1 MPETLEQSDRPLGFP
16 DRRLHA
22 RRQTRSL
29 AYIDLGEDNGG
40 LVLNFSETG
49 VAVHAAVM
57 MAGDHLPKMRF
68 QLPHS
73 LEWVEAEGRVTWTG
87 DSKKE
92 AGIEFVGLPEG
103 ARTQIRDW
111 LTSKEPAYEPPSVR
125 RRAVDARKISAL
137 AVQPVAAPAAPA
149 APEPEPAELLPAEAA
164 PATNAVEPAFESS
177 ASSEAMP
184 APRETAEDAPPLRE
198 MIETPHAVRET
209 PGGVPPLREMIET
222 PSAPRE
228 AKSPFTYA
236 PRAARISGW
245 PHNSAF
251 TRRAQAAESAANL
264 SAPAQRKWLALAAG
278 AAVLVAV
285 SFVAG
290 IATGKGSWNSI
301 FASAKNL
308 VAGTSAPAAVAAPQT
323 GAGGAGESQTEPAA
337 SSNVSA
343 PDTRGSG
350 SGGAPSQREARA
362 PSSGGA
368 SGGGAGGAAGG
379 AAAQPANGEPATQ
392 SLIVRRA
399 AAAPQAERGANS
411 AGGANASGE
420 ENAASVLSMPDT
432 PVSASHSVAI
442 SSRLYIPLPA
452 ATSSPGTQRGGNLQ
466 IGRLENRVEVAYP
479 ADAEQQRMEG
489 IVKLHVTIGTDGAVE
504 NVAALSGA
512 AVLASAATDAVKQW
526 RYKPTMMDGHAI
538 ETEADITIVFRLPQ
552 SPP

>member
-1 MPETLEQSDRPLGFP
+1 MPEALEQSDQRLGFP

-68 QLPHS
+68 QLPQS

-92 AGIEFVGLPEG
+92 AGIEFVGLPDG

-111 LTSKEPAYEPPSVR
+111 LASKEPAYEPPSVR

-137 AVQPVAAPAAPA
+137 VSQPVETPAASA
-149 APEPEPAELLPAEAA
+149 APEPELAEFLRANAA
-164 PATNAVEPAFESS
+164 PPTNAVEPAFESS
-177 ASSEAMP
+177 ASSEAIP
-184 APRETAEDAPPLRE
+184 ARRETAEEVPPLRE
-198 MIETPHAVRET
+198 MIETPHAQRET
-209 PGGVPPLREMIET
+209 PGEVPPLREMIET

-251 TRRAQAAESAANL
+251 TRHAQAAESAADL
-264 SAPAQRKWLALAAG
+264 SAPAQRKWLALAAA

-290 IATGKGSWNSI
+290 IATGKGTWNSI
-301 FASAKNL
+301 YASAKNL
-308 VAGTSAPAAVAAPQT
+308 VAGKSAPAAVAVPQT
-323 GAGGAGESQTEPAA
+323 GAGGAGESQTESAA
-337 SSNVSA
+337 SSNVPA
-343 PDTRGSG
+343 PDTRG
-350 SGGAPSQREARA
+350 GGTPQREARA
-362 PSSGGA
+362 QTPS
-368 SGGGAGGAAGG
+368 G
-379 AAAQPANGEPATQ
+379 AAAQPANGEPAAQ
-392 SLIVRRA
+392 SLTVHRA
-399 AAAPQAERGANS
+399 AGPQGARA
-411 AGGANASGE
+411 AGGANAPAE
-420 ENAASVLSMPDT
+420 ENAASVLSLPDT
-432 PVSASHSVAI
+432 PVSASNSVAI
-442 SSRLYIPLPA
+442 SSRLYIPVPA
-452 ATSSPGTQRGGNLQ
+452 ATNSPGTQRGGNLQ
-466 IGRLENRVEVAYP
+466 IGRLENRVEVEYP
-479 ADAEQQRMEG
+479 ADAEQQRIEG
-489 IVKLHVTIGTDGAVE
+489 IVKLHVTIGADGTVE
-504 NVAALSGA
+504 NVAPLSGA

-526 RYKPTMMDGHAI
+526 RYKPTMMDGRPI

-552 SPP
+552 SPQ

>member
-1 MPETLEQSDRPLGFP
+1 MPEALEQSDQRLGFP

-68 QLPHS
+68 QLPQS

-92 AGIEFVGLPEG
+92 AGIEFVGLPDS

-111 LTSKEPAYEPPSVR
+111 LASKEPAYEPPSVR

-137 AVQPVAAPAAPA
+137 VSQPVETPAASA
-149 APEPEPAELLPAEAA
+149 APEPEPAELLPANAA
-164 PATNAVEPAFESS
+164 PATDSAEPAFESS
-177 ASSEAMP
+177 ASSEAVP
-184 APRETAEDAPPLRE
+184 ARREAAEE
-198 MIETPHAVRET
+198 
-209 PGGVPPLREMIET
+209 VPPLREMIET

-251 TRRAQAAESAANL
+251 TRHAQAAESAADL
-264 SAPAQRKWLALAAG
+264 SAPAQRKWLALAAA

-290 IATGKGSWNSI
+290 IATGKGTWNSI
-301 FASAKNL
+301 YASAKNL
-308 VAGTSAPAAVAAPQT
+308 VAGKSAPAAVAAPQT
-323 GAGGAGESQTEPAA
+323 GAGGAGESQTESAA
-337 SSNVSA
+337 SSNVPA
-343 PDTRGSG
+343 PDTRG
-350 SGGAPSQREARA
+350 GGTPQREARA
-362 PSSGGA
+362 QTPS
-368 SGGGAGGAAGG
+368 G
-379 AAAQPANGEPATQ
+379 AAAQPANGEPAAQ
-392 SLIVRRA
+392 SLIVHRA
-399 AAAPQAERGANS
+399 AGPQGARA
-411 AGGANASGE
+411 AGGANAPVE
-420 ENAASVLSMPDT
+420 ENAASVLTMPDT
-432 PVSASHSVAI
+432 PVSASNSVAI
-442 SSRLYIPLPA
+442 SSRLYIPVPA
-452 ATSSPGTQRGGNLQ
+452 ATNSPGTQRGGNLQ
-466 IGRLENRVEVAYP
+466 IGRLENRVEVEYP
-479 ADAEQQRMEG
+479 ADAEQQRIEG
-489 IVKLHVTIGTDGAVE
+489 IVKLHVTIGADGTVE
-504 NVAALSGA
+504 NVAPLSGA
-512 AVLASAATDAVKQW
+512 AVLAAAATDAVKQW
-526 RYKPTMMDGHAI
+526 RYKPTMMDGRPI

-552 SPP
+552 SPQ